1 MVKLLKDNKEIKFSK
16 RLGNAISIPDMLE
29 FLSKDASRWFML
41 NQSWTSGIKID
52 VDLTNKKI
60 VLTQF
65 IMCSMHMLEFISC

>member
-41 NQSWTSGIKID
+41 NQSW
-52 VDLTNKKI
+52 
-60 VLTQF
+60 
-65 IMCSMHMLEFISC
+65 